1 MKFLNLNKMGKWVVI
16 LSVIFSFMFGTL
28 IENRLQVVDDSK
40 NVMENVNAVVLSTGN
55 KIRERFDVYYKEAEK
70 TYDALKIGTAIS
82 MAIILSSL
90 PSKTNNRG
98 P

>member
-1 MKFLNLNKMGKWVVI
+1 MKFVNLNKLGTWLVTLAV
-16 LSVIFSFMFGTL
+16 LFSFMFGTL
-28 IENRLQVVDDSK
+28 LENRLQVVQ
-40 NVMENVNAVVLSTGN
+40 NLQNAVENVNTVIAPAGN
-55 KIRERFDVYYKEAEK
+55 KIKERFDAYYKEAER

-90 PSKTNNRG
+90 PKTNDRG

>member
-1 MKFLNLNKMGKWVVI
+1 MKFVNLNKMSKWVVT
-16 LSVIFSFMFGTL
+16 LAVIFSFMFGTL
-28 IENRLQVVDDSK
+28 IENRLQVVNDSK
-40 NVMENVNAVVLSTGN
+40 NMIENVNAVVLSTGN
-55 KIRERFDVYYKEAEK
+55 KIRERFDAYYKEAEK

-90 PSKTNNRG
+90 PKTNNRG

>member
-1 MKFLNLNKMGKWVVI
+1 MKFVNLNKLGTWLVTLAV
-16 LSVIFSFMFGTL
+16 LFSFMFGTL
-28 IENRLQVVDDSK
+28 LENRLQVVQ
-40 NVMENVNAVVLSTGN
+40 NLQNAVENVNTVIVPAGN
-55 KIRERFDVYYKEAEK
+55 KIKERFDAYYKEAER

-90 PSKTNNRG
+90 PKTNDRG

>member
-1 MKFLNLNKMGKWVVI
+1 MKFVNLNKLGTWLVTLAV
-16 LSVIFSFMFGTL
+16 LFSFMFGTL
-28 IENRLQVVDDSK
+28 LENRLQVVQ
-40 NVMENVNAVVLSTGN
+40 NLQNAVENVNTVIAPAGN
-55 KIRERFDVYYKEAEK
+55 KIKERFDAYYKEAER

-90 PSKTNNRG
+90 PKTNNRG